1 MAFDYSKLS
10 GRIVEKFGTR
20 LKFASKIG
28 MKESTLI
35 RKLNNQSSF
44 KDSEIWEICEK
55 LKLKKNK
62 IPEYFFSQ

>member
-1 MAFDYSKLS
+1 MAFNYSKLN

-20 LKFASKIG
+20 VNFASKIG